1 MRADRCRDLLGVVLG
16 VRDDARGGDGQ
27 LPVLLTLVILDF
39 PEPDP
44 GVVYVDTGPDELCL
58 EKPPHLA
65 RHESLWR
72 HVQATAL
79 SVEDSRALIRSLID
93 PT

>member
-1 MRADRCRDLLGVVLG
+1 M
-16 VRDDARGGDGQ
+16 
-27 LPVLLTLVILDF
+27 
-39 PEPDP
+39 
-44 GVVYVDTGPDELCL
+44 VYVDTGPDELCL